1 MVEIISNSKSVVFT
15 GHSIGGAVASLS
27 ALWFL
32 SHLQSI
38 SYPFT
43 VICITYGSPML
54 GNESFSRAILQ
65 ERWGGNFFHVV
76 AQHDI
81 VPRLLFAPSA
91 PIIPHLSSLFS
102 FWQLS
107 MNPYYNQ
114 FSAQISE
121 EEKTQLFH
129 IVLKSLEEALKS
141 IGVENSEQNLFWPFG
156 NYIFCSNEGS
166 ICLENAVAII
176 KLLFLMLFKGSPSS
190 SINDHLNYENYVNR
204 IYRQILSARRFIDG
218 NVPESS
224 YDAGITLALQ
234 ASNISSTVSHYAIK
248 GLIPPTYIT
257 YSLRIK
263 IKLLDEIFQ

>member
-1 MVEIISNSKSVVFT
+1 MVEIISKSKSVVFT
-15 GHSIGGAVASLS
+15 GHSIGGTVASLS

-54 GNESFSRAILQ
+54 GNESFSKAILQ
-65 ERWGGNFFHVV
+65 ERWGGNFFHIV

-107 MNPYYNQ
+107 MSSPCYKQ
-114 FSAQISE
+114 FSANISE
-121 EEKTQLFH
+121 GENAQLFH
-129 IVLKSLEEALKS
+129 IVLKSLEEALKL
-141 IGVENSEQNLFWPFG
+141 IRVQNSEENLFWPFG
-156 NYIFCSNEGS
+156 NYIFCSSEGS
-166 ICLENAVAII
+166 ICLENAIAII
-176 KLLFLMLFKGSPSS
+176 KLLFLMLLKGSPSS
-190 SINDHLNYENYVNR
+190 SINDHLNYETYVSR
-204 IYRQILSARRFIDG
+204 IYWQILSSRSFIDG

-224 YDAGITLALQ
+224 YEAGITLALQ
-234 ASNISSTVSHYAIK
+234 ASDISSTVSHYTIK
-248 GLIPPTYIT
+248 GLIPTY
-257 YSLRIK
+257 Y
-263 IKLLDEIFQ
+263 LLSSDQD